1 MEFLSEY
8 GMFLAKAVTV
18 IITIAVIIGLAAS
31 SKVKESSSKPLIKH
45 LNDELNEIK
54 SHFQNLTLS
63 KKELKNLKKKEKQA
77 NKKSKDEIQL
87 PKVFVLEFN
96 GDIKASQANQMKEEI
111 TAILSMDDLPAEV
124 VIKLESGGGMV
135 HQYGFAS
142 SQLERI
148 TRKGI
153 PLTVC
158 VDRVAASGG
167 YMMAAVANKI
177 VAAPFAVLGSI
188 GVIAQVPN
196 FNKVLK
202 KNDIDFEVHT
212 AGEYKR
218 TLTMFGEN
226 TDKARDKFRE
236 DLAEVHVLFKGFI
249 EEHRPSVDVEKVANG
264 DVWYGQKA
272 IEVNLVDEL
281 KTSDE
286 YLQEKT
292 LTADVYLISQE
303 KKKTLPQKLGIAAQQ
318 SVSKGIES
326 VIEKA
331 SFQKLFY

>member
-31 SKVKESSSKPLIKH
+31 SKVKESSNKPLIKH
-45 LNDELNEIK
+45 LNDELDEIK
-54 SHFQNLTLS
+54 NHFQNLTLS
-63 KKELKNLKKKEKQA
+63 KKELKILKKEEKQA
-77 NKKSKDEIQL
+77 NKKSKDETQL

-111 TAILSMDDLPAEV
+111 TAILSLDDLPAEV

-292 LTADVYLISQE
+292 LTADVYLITQE

>member
-18 IITIAVIIGLAAS
+18 IITIALIVGIAAS
-31 SKVKESSSKPLIKH
+31 AGVKEKQSKPKIEH
-45 LNDELNEIK
+45 LNKSLDEMKEYFE
-54 SHFQNLTLS
+54 SEVLS
-63 KKELKNLKKKEKQA
+63 KKELKAIKKLAKSSKG
-77 NKKSKDEIQL
+77 KSKEASK
-87 PKVFVLEFN
+87 KVYVLDFN
-96 GDIKASQANQMKEEI
+96 GDIKASQANHIKNEI
-111 TAILSMDDLPAEV
+111 TAILGMSPKPDEV
-124 VIKLESGGGMV
+124 VVKLESGGGMV

-148 TRKGI
+148 TSQKI

-167 YMMAAVANKI
+167 YMMAAVADKI
-177 VAAPFAVLGSI
+177 VAAPFAIVGSI

-236 DLAEVHVLFKGFI
+236 DLAEVHVMFKDFI
-249 EEHRPSVDVEKVANG
+249 ENHRPTVDVSKVANG
-264 DVWYGQKA
+264 DIWYGQKA
-272 IEVNLVDEL
+272 IELNLVDEL
-281 KTSDE
+281 QTSDE
-286 YLQEKT
+286 YLQTKASE
-292 LTADVYLISQE
+292 ADVYLITQE
-303 KKKTLPQKLGIAAQQ
+303 KKKTVAQKLGLAAQA
-318 SVSKGIES
+318 SVSKGIETA
-326 VIEKA
+326 IEKM
-331 SFQKLFY
+331 SFQKWFY